1 VESKIIV
8 SEIINARKIPI
19 IFYNEPSLREIR
31 MKKEI
36 FFAVLLGLT
45 LGLIVTYGVYRATQA
60 NTQNQIEDITQTQD
74 DDPTSQINTTIA
86 NLIINTPKDETVV
99 DTKTIQVAGNT
110 STNAFVIIYVNEIPY
125 ITTADQAGAFSVSV
139 ELSENSNIIGV
150 HSLTEDGEETVLEVT
165 VTYISKPLVTQ
176 TEEQQTASESA
187 TKP

>member
-1 VESKIIV
+1 
-8 SEIINARKIPI
+8 
-19 IFYNEPSLREIR
+19 